1 MLRDLGFYFI
11 SLSVLVVASITGELS
26 FYYGIVFFLL
36 YIIFVILVVVMD
48 KIEERQKQNRKEMRK
63 TLAVKRA
70 TIGNIS
76 AQEQEIMDDA
86 DLDDEAYYYKDENDH
101 LVEIKIEKEQMEEE
115 EEEGDFK
122 DKFQRALTN
131 MTDPDAE
138 DIENQGSDS
147 DDGLD
152 DKKQKLIPKKKV
164 NFKIQDEQS
173 VIETS
178 IVETPIKPEIKSV
191 VTK

>member
-1 MLRDLGFYFI
+1 VLRDLGFYFI

-101 LVEIKIEKEQMEEE
+101 LVEIKIEKEQIE
-115 EEEGDFK
+115 EEEGNFK
-122 DKFQRALTN
+122 DKFHRALTN

-164 NFKIQDEQS
+164 NFKIQNEQS